1 MSGKDLANYL
11 EQRVAM
17 LGISRSEVARRA
29 DISRQTWYR
38 LLSADLTDAKLSTI
52 TRLAEALETTPLH
65 LLRLYLDE
73 GVDTVHLNGASND
86 AGGFLARTLGTPANR
101 VSSSG
106 NQ

>member
-1 MSGKDLANYL
+1 MSSRDLADYL

-52 TRLAEALETTPLH
+52 MRLAEALETPPLH
-65 LLRLYLDE
+65 LLRLYLGE
-73 GVDTVHLNGASND
+73 EQTTTPLNGVSNHAS
-86 AGGFLARTLGTPANR
+86 GFLARTLGTPANR
-101 VSSSG
+101 VSPSG
-106 NQ
+106 N